1 MKRSASDTAGRMP
14 PHLKRAAAALG
25 VAVFW
30 IAVWAVAAHAVG
42 NSLLLPTPLETVQRL
57 AELAATAEFW
67 ECTAASLLRVGIGIV
82 TAVAAGVVTAAL
94 CCVCRTAD
102 RLVFPFMTV
111 LQSTPVASFIIL
123 ALVWLGTSPL
133 PAFISFLM
141 VYPLIFT
148 NVRAGIQSVDPEILR
163 MAKAFSLPP
172 VTKVRRIYVPSAF
185 GHFVTSVK
193 ASLGLAW
200 KAGIAAEV
208 LAAPKYSIGR
218 MLYQSKVY
226 FETTDLFAW
235 TLVIII
241 LSLLIEL
248 AVGKLFDRAAKR
260 SNRMKGAKTG
270 NEA

>member
-1 MKRSASDTAGRMP
+1 
-14 PHLKRAAAALG
+14 
-25 VAVFW
+25 
-30 IAVWAVAAHAVG
+30 
-42 NSLLLPTPLETVQRL
+42 
-57 AELAATAEFW
+57 
-67 ECTAASLLRVGIGIV
+67 
-82 TAVAAGVVTAAL
+82 
-94 CCVCRTAD
+94 
-102 RLVFPFMTV
+102 MTV
-111 LQSTPVASFIIL
+111 IKSTPVASFIIL

-260 SNRMKGAKTG
+260 SHRMKGAKTG

>member
-1 MKRSASDTAGRMP
+1 MSY
-14 PHLKRAAAALG
+14 
-25 VAVFW
+25 W
-30 IAVWAVAAHAVG
+30 
-42 NSLLLPTPLETVQRL
+42 
-57 AELAATAEFW
+57 
-67 ECTAASLLRVGIGIV
+67 
-82 TAVAAGVVTAAL
+82 VV
-94 CCVCRTAD
+94 
-102 RLVFPFMTV
+102 
-111 LQSTPVASFIIL
+111 
-123 ALVWLGTSPL
+123 

-163 MAKAFSLPP
+163 MAKVFHLPP
-172 VTKVRRIYVPSAF
+172 LTKVRRIYAPSAF

-248 AVGKLFDRAAKR
+248 AVGKLFDRAARR
-260 SNRMKGAKTG
+260 SRRMKGAKTE